1 MVILQYCSD
10 KQESARKCDSKF
22 YRKIKTKIMERL
34 SKVSE
39 IIDAFVF
46 IAITLVLW
54 YFYI

>member
-1 MVILQYCSD
+1 MHCLYYKNENSSRT
-10 KQESARKCDSKF
+10 KYNSKL

>member
-10 KQESARKCDSKF
+10 KQESVRKCDSKL